1 MANHRIPE
9 ETINEYIKK
18 YDLQNSFIEP
28 RKLYLYRK
36 AQPIKK
42 EIGTTNNGDVVFF
55 EETLGSIVNRHKGT
69 KTEPTSWNLVYCN
82 GYVTQEITQEWLE
95 SIEIYFTSE
104 YDKEDLINFLSTK
117 TKRTN
122 PLKPN
127 KKRKQRT
134 LCLFDD
140 EYAAVKDFLRNMRID
155 GYVIR
160 TSNRGYKQALLN
172 TINTMTENE
181 AKAYYEIVKNIK
193 LL

>member
-36 AQPIKK
+36 AQPIKQ
-42 EIGTTNNGDVVFF
+42 EIGTTNNGDVIFF

-69 KTEPTSWNLVYCN
+69 KAEPTSWNLVYCN
-82 GYVTQEITQEWLE
+82 GETTQEVTHEWLQ
-95 SIEIYFTSE
+95 SATINFTSE
-104 YDKEDLINFLSTK
+104 YDKKDLINFLTTK

-140 EYAAVKDFLRNMRID
+140 EYEYVKLFIKKLRA
-155 GYVIR
+155 
-160 TSNRGYKQALLN
+160 SK
-172 TINTMTENE
+172 NE
-181 AKAYYEIVKNIK
+181 K
-193 LL
+193 